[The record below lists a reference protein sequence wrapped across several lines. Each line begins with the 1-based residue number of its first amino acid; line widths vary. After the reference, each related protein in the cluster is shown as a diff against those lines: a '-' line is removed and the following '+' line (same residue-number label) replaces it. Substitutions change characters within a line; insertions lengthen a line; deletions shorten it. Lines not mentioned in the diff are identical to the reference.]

1 VAKTRRIRSKKW
13 TQLEALASTP
23 SSLALAA
30 HLMTGGG
37 THRTPSREARRDRRQ
52 ARSDCRQMEGAK

>member
-1 VAKTRRIRSKKW
+1 MAKAPKIRKM

-23 SSLALAA
+23 NPLALAA

-37 THRTPSREARRDRRQ
+37 THRTPVNDHRRGRRQ
-52 ARSDCRQMEGAK
+52 AKHECRQMEG